1 MNWPDQRTSL
11 LFKQL
16 KEDNMAT
23 TISKN
28 EDGTYKL
35 SSDTTSEENLTK
47 EQIEDRIATYKANI
61 EAKQISKQIK
71 QRLML

>member
-1 MNWPDQRTSL
+1 
-11 LFKQL
+11 
-16 KEDNMAT
+16 MAT